1 MQATELVVEG
11 VPKPDFVHFYRTE
24 KKRLIAFLL
33 YIGASPSEADDL
45 AQDAMVRLLP
55 ERWLSME
62 HPQAYLR
69 KVAFH
74 AYLRGQSAPI
84 VSVAE
89 LPELPGGLDPV
100 THVEL
105 SELNAHV
112 VAAVLALPS
121 CQRTVMA
128 FVLSG
133 ADANE
138 IATALNTTL
147 GSVYT
152 NVSRARTE
160 LKKALGL
167 EKGEK
172 NA

>member
-1 MQATELVVEG
+1 MQATEVVVEDA
-11 VPKPDFVHFYRTE
+11 PEPDFGNFYRAE
-24 KKRLIAFLL
+24 MKRLIAFLL

-62 HPQAYLR
+62 HPHAYLR

-74 AYLRGQSAPI
+74 AYLRGQGAPT

-105 SELNAHV
+105 SELNARV
-112 VAAVLALPS
+112 FDAVLALPS

-138 IATALNTTL
+138 IATALNTSL

-152 NVSRARTE
+152 NVSRARAE
-160 LKKALGL
+160 LKKTLGL
-167 EKGEK
+167 GKGEK